1 MKFLHISDLHI
12 GKRVNEF
19 SMIEDQKHILR
30 QILGIVER
38 EQAGAVLIAGDI
50 YDKPVPSAEAVQ
62 IFDSFLTEL
71 ADRGKRVFVVSG
83 NHDSPERIAFGA
95 QLMSG
100 RGVHISP
107 VYGGEIRG
115 IPLTDEYGEIFVYL
129 LPFVKPAT
137 VRHALEHPALEHPAG
152 TEKCGGTVASER
164 LAGVEA
170 HRDALALECLA
181 GTETRRDAPAS
192 ERLAGMETHRDALAS
207 ECLAGAEN
215 RNAPASEYSAGEEKQ
230 QDMPLLESYQDAVKT
245 AIDRMHIDPEK
256 RNILVAH
263 QFVTGAGRCDSEDAA
278 VGGLDNVDAEVF
290 DGFDYVALGHIHSPQ
305 SVKRESVRYCGTPLK
320 YSFSEAEQVKSVTI
334 LEMRE
339 KGSMEISTV
348 PLVPLRDMRK
358 IRGTYLEVT
367 AKTFYQDFDR
377 EDYVQV
383 TLTDE
388 EDIPDGLQKLRI
400 IYPNL
405 MRLSYDNRRTRQENS
420 LEAAEAVE
428 RKSELDIFGEFYEL
442 QNNQPMSGE
451 QTAFVENIIER
462 LRCEG

>member
-19 SMIEDQKHILR
+19 SMVEDQKHILR
-30 QILGIVER
+30 QILSIAER
-38 EQAGAVLIAGDI
+38 ERAEAVLIAGDI

-62 IFDSFLTEL
+62 IFDSFLTAL
-71 ADRGKRVFVVSG
+71 ADRGKSVFVVSG

-100 RGVHISP
+100 RGVHMSP
-107 VYGGEIRG
+107 VYGGEVGG
-115 IPLTDEYGEIFVYL
+115 IPLTDEYGELFVYL

-137 VRHALEHPALEHPAG
+137 VRHALEHSAG
-152 TEKCGGTVASER
+152 TEKGGDTSAAER
-164 LAGVEA
+164 PAGAEA
-170 HRDALALECLA
+170 HRD
-181 GTETRRDAPAS
+181 
-192 ERLAGMETHRDALAS
+192 
-207 ECLAGAEN
+207 
-215 RNAPASEYSAGEEKQ
+215 APASEYSAGEEKR
-230 QDMPLLESYQDAVKT
+230 QDMPLPESYQDAVKT
-245 AIDRMHIDPEK
+245 AVERMQIDPEK

-305 SVKRESVRYCGTPLK
+305 SVGRESIRYCGTPLK
-320 YSFSEAEQVKSVTI
+320 YSFSEAEQIKSVTI
-334 LEMRE
+334 LDMRE
-339 KGSMEISTV
+339 KGNIGISTV

-367 AKTFYQDFDR
+367 AKSFYQDFDR

-428 RKSELDIFGEFYEL
+428 RKSELEIFGEFYEF

-451 QTAFVENIIER
+451 QAAFVENIIER